1 MKAAARRAPVEVRE
15 TRDLRGDLHLSP
27 RGAGA
32 RPAEIVGG
40 PEVAQAIQ
48 PATQA
53 SSSAVQISQP
63 ATQASSSAVQAMA
76 RFLEEARAILHE
88 LEEGQMRMG
97 VSMPPEGSE
106 ELRRRMVEEA
116 MGHLRGRSR
125 EITDAVEEATAA
137 LRRLAGMR

>member
-1 MKAAARRAPVEVRE
+1 VGSGEAAR
-15 TRDLRGDLHLSP
+15 
-27 RGAGA
+27 
-32 RPAEIVGG
+32 
-40 PEVAQAIQ
+40 
-48 PATQA
+48 
-53 SSSAVQISQP
+53 
-63 ATQASSSAVQAMA
+63 AMA

-88 LEEGQMRMG
+88 MEEGWMRKEA
-97 VSMPPEGSE
+97 VKPVEGGE